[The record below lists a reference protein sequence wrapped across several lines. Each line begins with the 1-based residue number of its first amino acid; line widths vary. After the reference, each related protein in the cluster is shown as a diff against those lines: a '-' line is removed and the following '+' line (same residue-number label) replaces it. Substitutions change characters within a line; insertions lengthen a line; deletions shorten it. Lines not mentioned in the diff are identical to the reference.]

1 MKLQNAKRCLC
12 SFSRRPKMQKDAFVR
27 LVKNLK
33 SKKNAFF
40 HNHKLAAPAVFR
52 QISNDI
58 SLPQAFS
65 GKYQTIFRRSS
76 CFPVNIKRYLA
87 ILAVSRQILNDISLP
102 KRFAGR
108 YQMIFIVRT
117 THSRR
122 MNRRRRAPRDSR
134 ENSSYEEPF
143 HFEKEFTL

>member
-1 MKLQNAKRCLC
+1 MPFFIITNLPPQPFSDKYQMIFRCLKH
-12 SFSRRPKMQKDAFVR
+12 FPANIKRYF
-27 LVKNLK
+27 
-33 SKKNAFF
+33 
-40 HNHKLAAPAVFR
+40 AAPAVFR

-58 SLPQAFS
+58 SPLQLFS

-134 ENSSYEEPF
+134 ENSPYEESF
-143 HFEKEFTL
+143 HFEKKFPL